1 MKCSQCDRPAM
12 FETKKGAQLCLS
24 CYGQLEDLRLRQA
37 EASFR
42 DQLVNMAMINHAEQS
57 MAAQVGM
64 NLSPH
69 ELIPVAAIAAAAA
82 ARNTRMTNINI
93 TGAQVGVLNT
103 GDLAKIDAAVTIT
116 KGSDAEEL
124 GMAIK
129 ALTEAVVQTPDM
141 KAEVKREVG
150 ELLAALTDQVAGKR
164 SKPVAM
170 QVLKGIEERAKGVNA
185 VWDLALKVSGLS
197 AGLFGLV

>member
-1 MKCSQCDRPAM
+1 MKCSQCDRPALYQ
-12 FETKKGAQLCLS
+12 TKKGALLCLP
-24 CYGQLEDLRLRQA
+24 CYGQMEDIRLRQA

-42 DQLVNMAMINHAEQS
+42 EQLVNMAMINHAEQN

-103 GDLAKIDAAVTIT
+103 GDLAKIDAAVTMT

-124 GMAIK
+124 GAAIQ

-141 KAEVKREVG
+141 KADAKREVG

-164 SKPVAM
+164 SKPVAT

-185 VWDLALKVSGLS
+185 VWDLAVKVSGL
-197 AGLFGLV
+197 AAALFGLG